1 MTKIKSL
8 KRTDF
13 LLPKNDFFVGLG
25 TIMNISGNY
34 FKYNT
39 SETAEEADKKALASD
54 WFMVGQDIKK
64 AKSNFEKL
72 HKDKLCLK

>member
-8 KRTDF
+8 KQTNY
-13 LLPKNDFFVGLG
+13 LLPKNGFFTGLG
-25 TIMNISGNY
+25 SILNISGNY

-39 SETAEEADKKALASD
+39 SETTEEADIKAIQSD
-54 WFMVGQDIKK
+54 WLMVGKDIKR

-72 HKDKLCLK
+72 YRHKICLK